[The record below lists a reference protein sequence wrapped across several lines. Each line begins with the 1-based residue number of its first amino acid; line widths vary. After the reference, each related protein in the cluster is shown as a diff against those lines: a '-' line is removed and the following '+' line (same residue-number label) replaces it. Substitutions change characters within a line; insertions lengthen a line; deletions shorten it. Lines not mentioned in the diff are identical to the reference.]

1 MYGFKGG
8 SKLDA
13 LYGFYPAFT
22 VTGVL
27 AGLVI
32 GLVSY
37 LMMYKYLADPAKK
50 PAKERTTIR
59 KSSTQA
65 ENWPIIDPALEDV
78 VKAIRTYSENLPKG
92 VYRTILVQ
100 DGNKIDVQQLAPI
113 LGGIPAKSFYMSKET
128 YEVFPEHQKNIP
140 PIIDTVQKAVDLYVK
155 DHKKFPMLPYD
166 PLRRVNYYQLLQGH
180 YLDSLPE
187 MELYITHY
195 DGLVSHV
202 KPSKKHAG
210 E

>member
-1 MYGFKGG
+1 
-8 SKLDA
+8 
-13 LYGFYPAFT
+13 
-22 VTGVL
+22 
-27 AGLVI
+27 
-32 GLVSY
+32 
-37 LMMYKYLADPAKK
+37 MMIYKCLADPARKS
-50 PAKERTTIR
+50 AKEKKTSR
-59 KSSTQA
+59 KSSSLT

-100 DGNKIDVQQLAPI
+100 DDNRIDVHQLAPI
-113 LGGIPAKSFYMSKET
+113 LGGIPAKPFYMSKET

-155 DHKKFPMLPYD
+155 DHEKYPMLPYD

-180 YLDSLPE
+180 YLVSMPE
-187 MELYITHY
+187 IELYITNY